1 MSKAHGVD
9 LLALIEDDTHRVS
22 YRPSW
27 NQFTGSV
34 NATLLLQQ
42 IIYWWIK
49 SKRRPFYKFN
59 QPCDHPHYRT
69 GDSWLEELGMGRS
82 EFETARRKIAAKTK
96 GNVEGEAMVSYWSD
110 PERRTW
116 YALNETA
123 VIAQLQA
130 LYPTHAEAESTVG
143 IQADFDLMRESSIR
157 SGVSPDFADP
167 NAEIQ
172 HYVMQESSISYCGNS
187 ALALMQESSNR
198 NTESNRDHNRE
209 YGKEGETPHPP
220 YPAESGDEIVEETD
234 EAREWAL
241 WQTAVTLASR
251 WAKYRGTYRRLD
263 PGKQDD
269 ANDYFRPI
277 LGLVVECDGDGEW
290 AWRLMESQC
299 ERMVADG
306 LTVVRAG
313 PVVAQIRNEQQRAE
327 LPARNGR
334 SSTEAVAAQYAQMR
348 QEFFSDG

>member
-1 MSKAHGVD
+1 M
-9 LLALIEDDTHRVS
+9 LALIEDDTRRVS

-82 EFETARRKIAAKTK
+82 EFETARRKIAAKTR
-96 GNVEGEAMVSYWSD
+96 GNVEGEALVSYWSD

-130 LYPTHAEAESTVG
+130 IYPGHSEAESVVG
-143 IQADFDLMRESSIR
+143 IQADFDLMQESSIR

-172 HYVMQESSISYCGNS
+172 HYVMQESSISYCRNP

-198 NTESNRDHNRE
+198 NTTESNRDHNRE
-209 YGKEGETPHPP
+209 YGKEGGTPQPP
-220 YPAESGDEIVEETD
+220 YPADPGEAIAEETSD

-241 WQTAVTLASR
+241 WQTAVSLTNR
-251 WAKYRGTYRRLD
+251 WASYRGTYRRLD
-263 PGKQDD
+263 PSKPDD
-269 ANDYFRPI
+269 ADDYFRPI
-277 LGLVVECDGDGEW
+277 LGLVVECGGDGEQ
-290 AWRLMESQC
+290 AWQLMKSQC

-313 PVVAQIRNEQQRAE
+313 PVVSQIRNEQQRAE
-327 LPARNGR
+327 LPANVSRNGR
-334 SSTEAVAAQYAQMR
+334 SPAEAALIEYAAQR
-348 QEFFSDG
+348 QEFIRDE